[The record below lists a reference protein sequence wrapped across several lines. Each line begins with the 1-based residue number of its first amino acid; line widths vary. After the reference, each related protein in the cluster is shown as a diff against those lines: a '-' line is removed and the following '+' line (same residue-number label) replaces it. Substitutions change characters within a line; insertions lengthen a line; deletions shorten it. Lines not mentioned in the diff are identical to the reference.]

1 MKPLTNPSFFS
12 RSYSSCPFQVLTK
25 KAKFLIF
32 KKELPLG
39 AFFEQEIQAFF
50 APGFPLPSGLIVK
63 NSK

>member
-1 MKPLTNPSFFS
+1 M
-12 RSYSSCPFQVLTK
+12 SYSSCPFQVLTK

-32 KKELPLG
+32 KKELPLV